1 MLMERLKDSTLTIS
15 QMTHHLSW
23 TSNSRLT
30 MPLNAQK
37 YSMTGWCTNLLT
49 MFQMTLC
56 WRWVKI
62 SDFRMLTSILC
73 QVITSSATGMKTSS
87 HSPTSSSSTLHL
99 RCSLILSQS
108 RKSSGLPSTMMG
120 SHTLTMML
128 LIGLAISAL
137 APMTR
142 STCVML
148 ATPSIAQVSSLHFLL
163 LTWRLLMTN
172 LLKLLTP
179 RAWWW
184 TLLVLC
190 NIMTLSQA
198 LEDNTLLMIMSTWFL
213 KELAPLTQCMQTS
226 SMFWPKVLVLK
237 GLSGP
242 GVRDRTVLGLI
253 AQSQLIASQLTS
265 RWFWPHTTLLTSWW
279 RLWSWKCLMTSSKF
293 RSSKELLGLTW
304 TPVWFAMS
312 SRLSS
317 SLQRLWATV
326 ACSSNKQSCPVK
338 SVSSN
343 FPMTRQSKTNALLM
357 LHLLLRR
364 LNSSFSKCHLKTA
377 KYFLT
382 YLIRSLKKRTLLGL
396 AFSIGKDTNSKTLMT
411 TSLLVFI
418 FLDRLKVSTN
428 PLFTLK
434 PQSLSSSPAL
444 AKTCSL
450 SGSQVLTRL
459 RVMLL

>member
-1 MLMERLKDSTLTIS
+1 MERLKDSTLTIS
-15 QMTHHLSW
+15 QMTRHLSW

-30 MPLNAQK
+30 MPPNAQK

-49 MFQMTLC
+49 MFQMTFC

-62 SDFRMLTSILC
+62 SDFRMLTSISF
-73 QVITSSATGMKTSS
+73 QVITSSVTGMKTFSL
-87 HSPTSSSSTLHL
+87 SPTSSSSTLHL
-99 RCSLILSQS
+99 RCTSILLQN

-120 SHTLTMML
+120 SHTLIMML
-128 LIGLAISAL
+128 PIGLAISAL
-137 APMTR
+137 VPMTR
-142 STCVML
+142 STCAML
-148 ATPSIAQVSSLHFLL
+148 ATPSTAQASSLRFQLS
-163 LTWRLLMTN
+163 TWRLLMIS
-172 LLKLLTP
+172 LLKLPMP

-198 LEDNTLLMIMSTWFL
+198 LGDNTLLMIMSTWFL
-213 KELAPLTQCMQTS
+213 KELAPLTQCMGTL

-237 GLSGP
+237 DLSGP
-242 GVRDRTVLGLI
+242 GARDRTVLGLI
-253 AQSQLIASQLTS
+253 ARSQPIASQLTS
-265 RWFWPHTTLLTSWW
+265 QWLWPHITPLTSWW

-293 RSSKELLGLTW
+293 KSFKKLLGLTW

-317 SLQRLWATV
+317 SLQRLWQTAT
-326 ACSSNKQSCPVK
+326 CSSNKLSCPVK

-343 FPMTRQSKTNALLM
+343 FPMMRQSRTNALLM

-364 LNSSFSKCHLKTA
+364 LNSSFRKCHLKTA
-377 KYFLT
+377 KYFST

-396 AFSIGKDTNSKTLMT
+396 VSSIGKDTSSKTLMT
-411 TSLLVFI
+411 TSLLVFT

-428 PLFTLK
+428 LPFTLK
-434 PQSLSSSPAL
+434 PQSLSNSPAL
-444 AKTCSL
+444 AKICLL

-459 RVMLL
+459 KVMLL